1 MEGSHQRAWGTRA
14 YNKKHIHEP
23 CVFFGLYGLPDFY
36 ALWRHKGSK
45 FILWAGTDIIHLK
58 NHYWL
63 EDGGTLRIHSKS
75 ICEWINKHCSNW
87 CENEPERNE
96 LDKLGIKS
104 HVCPSFL
111 GDINKFK
118 VHFKPGNKVY
128 TSISG
133 DDYDRY
139 GWEKIE
145 KLAETYRNIEF
156 HLYGLSDQCLL
167 DPFLASMENVIN
179 HGKVPKEQMNREIRQ
194 MQGALRL
201 IGMEGFSEIIAK
213 SVLMG
218 QHPISVIEYPHMLKI
233 KQLKYLPTITKPN
246 IKGREYYLQK
256 LNKFPWN
263 SKT

>member
-1 MEGSHQRAWGTRA
+1 
-14 YNKKHIHEP
+14 
-23 CVFFGLYGLPDFY
+23 
-36 ALWRHKGSK
+36 
-45 FILWAGTDIIHLK
+45 
-58 NHYWL
+58 
-63 EDGGTLRIHSKS
+63 
-75 ICEWINKHCSNW
+75 
-87 CENEPERNE
+87 
-96 LDKLGIKS
+96 
-104 HVCPSFL
+104 
-111 GDINKFK
+111 
-118 VHFKPGNKVY
+118 
-128 TSISG
+128 
-133 DDYDRY
+133 
-139 GWEKIE
+139 
-145 KLAETYRNIEF
+145 
-156 HLYGLSDQCLL
+156 
-167 DPFLASMENVIN
+167 MENVIN